1 MSKYSKTDTQ
11 LYNEVLNPKDGAG
24 AYVKDFRKSDAPQF
38 KGKTEKEK
46 DKMAV
51 AAYLDAKDK
60 NENFQI
66 AANEEK
72 VKITDMKDASVMKTI
87 SQALKKAKDVKATK
101 IPGGI
106 ELDGDIKSLTT
117 VVDILFNKTIKGGS
131 LETPA
136 KIRLSKEEIEE
147 SISIKPYKNAKDP
160 SKKGLEINKSGG
172 MSGSIFIKDK
182 KELKDLMKKL
192 IQASK
197 LSGLKEELEE
207 LFGISS
213 NPNHRVKVI
222 VMLDKEKIEY
232 EKSGSNG
239 LVIKGVSKD
248 KQQPLLNRIK
258 KEVGM
263 FNTYV
268 KEEIEEKLKIPN
280 MKTIKLKNGA
290 KVLDKIYTNRT
301 QADNAASSLMKQH
314 KGAKADAY
322 QSPFNSKFYV
332 RIKEALDKED
342 EPKVK
347 EIIKKLKELKG
358 ASKAHAGQAS
368 DLEKSIKEDG
378 HMDVPSSIRMC
389 KTISEDASQIEQSLS
404 SRSDENLDTWW
415 TNKLAVASNSMNKL
429 RDYITTPVEEG
440 RKSRYGVT
448 PSKKRYDPDS
458 GEIHDDESANKH
470 IIMQMRKSV
479 DLKGNFKVEFEDG
492 KKQKVPLDIARAVS
506 NKYNMIKRPAEK
518 EKFQKAAGKSYKDL
532 LKALKEK

>member
-87 SQALKKAKDVKATK
+87 SQALKKTKDVKATK

-192 IQASK
+192 TQASK
-197 LSGLKEELEE
+197 LSGL
-207 LFGISS
+207 
-213 NPNHRVKVI
+213 
-222 VMLDKEKIEY
+222 
-232 EKSGSNG
+232 
-239 LVIKGVSKD
+239 
-248 KQQPLLNRIK
+248 
-258 KEVGM
+258 
-263 FNTYV
+263 

-347 EIIKKLKELKG
+347 EIIKKLKG

>member
-87 SQALKKAKDVKATK
+87 SQALKKTKDVKATK

-192 IQASK
+192 TQASK
-197 LSGLKEELEE
+197 LSGL
-207 LFGISS
+207 
-213 NPNHRVKVI
+213 
-222 VMLDKEKIEY
+222 
-232 EKSGSNG
+232 
-239 LVIKGVSKD
+239 
-248 KQQPLLNRIK
+248 
-258 KEVGM
+258 
-263 FNTYV
+263 

-347 EIIKKLKELKG
+347 EIIKKLKG

-479 DLKGNFKVEFEDG
+479 DLKGNFKVEDG

>member
-1 MSKYSKTDTQ
+1 
-11 LYNEVLNPKDGAG
+11 
-24 AYVKDFRKSDAPQF
+24 
-38 KGKTEKEK
+38 
-46 DKMAV
+46 
-51 AAYLDAKDK
+51 
-60 NENFQI
+60 
-66 AANEEK
+66 
-72 VKITDMKDASVMKTI
+72 MKDASVMKTI
-87 SQALKKAKDVKATK
+87 SQALKKTKDVKATK

-136 KIRLSKEEIEE
+136 KIRLS
-147 SISIKPYKNAKDP
+147 
-160 SKKGLEINKSGG
+160 
-172 MSGSIFIKDK
+172 
-182 KELKDLMKKL
+182 
-192 IQASK
+192 
-197 LSGLKEELEE
+197 
-207 LFGISS
+207 
-213 NPNHRVKVI
+213 
-222 VMLDKEKIEY
+222 
-232 EKSGSNG
+232 
-239 LVIKGVSKD
+239 
-248 KQQPLLNRIK
+248 
-258 KEVGM
+258 
-263 FNTYV
+263 

-322 QSPFNSKFYV
+322 QSPFSSKFYV

-347 EIIKKLKELKG
+347 EIIKKLKG

>member
-1 MSKYSKTDTQ
+1 MTRYSKTMSEALQEVSERASAKRDAMKAMGKNKGIDPADVDT
-11 LYNEVLNPKDGAG
+11 
-24 AYVKDFRKSDAPQF
+24 DA
-38 KGKTEKEK
+38 
-46 DKMAV
+46 
-51 AAYLDAKDK
+51 
-60 NENFQI
+60 
-66 AANEEK
+66 
-72 VKITDMKDASVMKTI
+72 TDD
-87 SQALKKAKDVKATK
+87 DVKAASKNIIMQLRKSVSMRGNHNVEFASGKQKVDAK
-101 IPGGI
+101 IAQAVQDKFNKIKRPADKQDFQNKIAKSYKDLLIALKEQYEMVEVKEEYVCEDCGCEQGNADPKCDCPNDSTDLQASYWVKK
-106 ELDGDIKSLTT
+106 ESVDEEVDLDEMKEPFV
-117 VVDILFNKTIKGGS
+117 VVDTANGNKVVATASDEKG
-131 LETPA
+131 A
-136 KIRLSKEEIEE
+136 KS
-147 SISIKPYKNAKDP
+147 SIASAELPPMK
-160 SKKGLEINKSGG
+160 
-172 MSGSIFIKDK
+172 IKDK
-182 KELKDLMKKL
+182 KTLKIMK
-192 IQASK
+192 SK
-197 LSGLKEELEE
+197 K
-207 LFGISS
+207 
-213 NPNHRVKVI
+213 
-222 VMLDKEKIEY
+222 
-232 EKSGSNG
+232 
-239 LVIKGVSKD
+239 
-248 KQQPLLNRIK
+248 KQMIGRP
-258 KEVGM
+258 
-263 FNTYV
+263 F

-322 QSPFNSKFYV
+322 QSPFSSKFYV

-347 EIIKKLKELKG
+347 EIIKKLKG

>member
-1 MSKYSKTDTQ
+1 
-11 LYNEVLNPKDGAG
+11 
-24 AYVKDFRKSDAPQF
+24 
-38 KGKTEKEK
+38 
-46 DKMAV
+46 
-51 AAYLDAKDK
+51 
-60 NENFQI
+60 
-66 AANEEK
+66 
-72 VKITDMKDASVMKTI
+72 
-87 SQALKKAKDVKATK
+87 
-101 IPGGI
+101 
-106 ELDGDIKSLTT
+106 
-117 VVDILFNKTIKGGS
+117 
-131 LETPA
+131 
-136 KIRLSKEEIEE
+136 
-147 SISIKPYKNAKDP
+147 
-160 SKKGLEINKSGG
+160 
-172 MSGSIFIKDK
+172 
-182 KELKDLMKKL
+182 MKKL
-192 IQASK
+192 TQASK
-197 LSGLKEELEE
+197 LSG
-207 LFGISS
+207 F
-213 NPNHRVKVI
+213 
-222 VMLDKEKIEY
+222 
-232 EKSGSNG
+232 
-239 LVIKGVSKD
+239 
-248 KQQPLLNRIK
+248 
-258 KEVGM
+258 
-263 FNTYV
+263 

-347 EIIKKLKELKG
+347 EIIKKLKG

>member
-87 SQALKKAKDVKATK
+87 SQALKKTKDVKATK

-182 KELKDLMKKL
+182 KELNDLMKKL
-192 IQASK
+192 TQASK

-213 NPNHRVKVI
+213 NPNHRVKI
-222 VMLDKEKIEY
+222 KNTKY
-232 EKSGSNG
+232 EN
-239 LVIKGVSKD
+239 
-248 KQQPLLNRIK
+248 
-258 KEVGM
+258 
-263 FNTYV
+263 
-268 KEEIEEKLKIPN
+268 
-280 MKTIKLKNGA
+280 
-290 KVLDKIYTNRT
+290 
-301 QADNAASSLMKQH
+301 
-314 KGAKADAY
+314 Y
-322 QSPFNSKFYV
+322 Q
-332 RIKEALDKED
+332 
-342 EPKVK
+342 
-347 EIIKKLKELKG
+347 
-358 ASKAHAGQAS
+358 
-368 DLEKSIKEDG
+368 
-378 HMDVPSSIRMC
+378 
-389 KTISEDASQIEQSLS
+389 T
-404 SRSDENLDTWW
+404 
-415 TNKLAVASNSMNKL
+415 
-429 RDYITTPVEEG
+429 
-440 RKSRYGVT
+440 
-448 PSKKRYDPDS
+448 
-458 GEIHDDESANKH
+458 
-470 IIMQMRKSV
+470 
-479 DLKGNFKVEFEDG
+479 
-492 KKQKVPLDIARAVS
+492 
-506 NKYNMIKRPAEK
+506 
-518 EKFQKAAGKSYKDL
+518 
-532 LKALKEK
+532 

>member
-87 SQALKKAKDVKATK
+87 SQALKKTKDVKATK

-192 IQASK
+192 TQASK
-197 LSGLKEELEE
+197 LSGLKEEVE
-207 LFGISS
+207 LDEMKEPFVVVDTANGNKVVATASDEKGAKSS
-213 NPNHRVKVI
+213 IASAELPP
-222 VMLDKEKIEY
+222 MKI
-232 EKSGSNG
+232 
-239 LVIKGVSKD
+239 KD
-248 KQQPLLNRIK
+248 KKTLKIMKSK
-258 KEVGM
+258 KKQMIGRP
-263 FNTYV
+263 F

-322 QSPFNSKFYV
+322 QSPFSSKFYV
-332 RIKEALDKED
+332 RIKEALD
-342 EPKVK
+342 
-347 EIIKKLKELKG
+347 
-358 ASKAHAGQAS
+358 
-368 DLEKSIKEDG
+368 EDG

>member
-87 SQALKKAKDVKATK
+87 SQALKKTKDVKATK

-182 KELKDLMKKL
+182 KELNDLMKKL
-192 IQASK
+192 TQASK
-197 LSGLKEELEE
+197 LSGL
-207 LFGISS
+207 
-213 NPNHRVKVI
+213 
-222 VMLDKEKIEY
+222 
-232 EKSGSNG
+232 
-239 LVIKGVSKD
+239 
-248 KQQPLLNRIK
+248 
-258 KEVGM
+258 
-263 FNTYV
+263 

-314 KGAKADAY
+314 KG
-322 QSPFNSKFYV
+322 
-332 RIKEALDKED
+332 
-342 EPKVK
+342 K
-347 EIIKKLKELKG
+347 EIIKKLKG

>member
-87 SQALKKAKDVKATK
+87 SQALKKTKDVKATK

-182 KELKDLMKKL
+182 KELNDLMKKL
-192 IQASK
+192 TQASK
-197 LSGLKEELEE
+197 LSGL
-207 LFGISS
+207 
-213 NPNHRVKVI
+213 
-222 VMLDKEKIEY
+222 
-232 EKSGSNG
+232 
-239 LVIKGVSKD
+239 
-248 KQQPLLNRIK
+248 
-258 KEVGM
+258 
-263 FNTYV
+263 

-347 EIIKKLKELKG
+347 EIIKKLKG

>member
-87 SQALKKAKDVKATK
+87 SQALKKTKDVKATK

-182 KELKDLMKKL
+182 KELNDLMKKL
-192 IQASK
+192 TQASK
-197 LSGLKEELEE
+197 LSGL
-207 LFGISS
+207 
-213 NPNHRVKVI
+213 
-222 VMLDKEKIEY
+222 
-232 EKSGSNG
+232 
-239 LVIKGVSKD
+239 
-248 KQQPLLNRIK
+248 
-258 KEVGM
+258 
-263 FNTYV
+263 